1 MQIKEFRAQ
10 LFRILKGEYASW
22 LVLTVFLITFIL
34 AKGLFFQLVL
44 LILGL
49 ILGNLF
55 ASKEAARWFQQ
66 LANPLIRDLQT
77 NVYSLVFMALMIPV
91 SLLVVTSTG
100 SMLGIGLVF
109 SLTVQIALTLF
120 KLKDDHQAITTKFF
134 AQLKRTPTI
143 QETQFVV
150 WFWIGWTAVL
160 WLMLLLR

>member
-55 ASKEAARWFQQ
+55 ASKEAARWMQS

-134 AQLKRTPTI
+134 VQLKRTPTF

-150 WFWIGWTAVL
+150 WFWTGWTAVL